1 MAGHSWYASN
11 ASNRGRHCYNPSMI
25 HILALA
31 ASFSAAPAF
40 AAAAPAP
47 AIETDFGAAKRA
59 LQAVR
64 PQAFA
69 DGENTE
75 DHLLELLDDWD
86 QNVRAAAAKALR
98 EYASDRKVSD
108 RLAGIMENGND
119 NPFVRKEAIK
129 SLSFA
134 ASQSDDLRR
143 RMIAV
148 AQERNNPDTV
158 RMIAC
163 KALYSTLFPGSAA
176 NDSRDALLSILEE
189 NNERPA
195 ARAGAAWGLFPDAAT
210 GKTQDALLSAANDQ
224 WLDAN
229 ARAEAIKSLY
239 FVLDQRR
246 SVQDSLRSLADEGLT
261 AMPARFAAVVVFHR
275 VNADQGVADWLQELA
290 KNASPVQ
297 IRTAAVLAQTPGLT
311 EELARYFHFT
321 HLDRR
326 AIDPL
331 ENE

>member
-1 MAGHSWYASN
+1 MSRFLS
-11 ASNRGRHCYNPSMI
+11 
-25 HILALA
+25 LA
-31 ASFSAAPAF
+31 ASLLIAGPAC
-40 AAAAPAP
+40 AAAPALE
-47 AIETDFGAAKRA
+47 IDFTAAKHA

-64 PQAFA
+64 PTAFA
-69 DGENTE
+69 DGNTE
-75 DHLLELLDDWD
+75 DHLLALLDDWD
-86 QNVRAAAAKALR
+86 PNVRAAAAKALR
-98 EYASDRKVSD
+98 EYAPIDRKVSD
-108 RLAGIMENGND
+108 RLAAIMENGND

-134 ASQSDDLRR
+134 TSQSNDLRR
-143 RMIAV
+143 RVIAV
-148 AQERNNPDTV
+148 AQERNNPDAV

-195 ARAGAAWGLFPDAAT
+195 VRAGAAWGLFPDAAT
-210 GKTQDALLSAANDQ
+210 GPTQDALLAAANDQ
-224 WLDAN
+224 WLDAD

-239 FVLDQRR
+239 FVMDQRR
-246 SVQDSLRSLADEGLT
+246 AVQDSLRALAEEGLT

-275 VNADQGVADWLQELA
+275 VNADHGVADWLQELA
-290 KNASPVQ
+290 QNASPVQ
-297 IRTAAVLAQTPGLT
+297 IRTAAILAQTPNLT

-321 HLDRR
+321 NVNRR
-326 AIDPL
+326 PLDPL

>member
-1 MAGHSWYASN
+1 MNRMA
-11 ASNRGRHCYNPSMI
+11 
-25 HILALA
+25 LLA
-31 ASFSAAPAF
+31 AALLAAAPAF
-40 AAAAPAP
+40 AVVAPAP
-47 AIETDFGAAKRA
+47 AFEADFGAAKHA

-64 PQAFA
+64 PTAFA
-69 DGENTE
+69 DGESTE

-86 QNVRAAAAKALR
+86 QNVRASAAKALR
-98 EYASDRKVSD
+98 DYASDRKVSD
-108 RLAGIMENGND
+108 RLAGIMENGSD
-119 NPFVRKEAIK
+119 NLFVRKEAIK
-129 SLSFA
+129 SLSPLA
-134 ASQSDDLRR
+134 AQSDDIRR

-195 ARAGAAWGLFPDAAT
+195 VRAGAAWGLFPDAAT
-210 GKTQDALLSAANDQ
+210 ARTQDALLGAANDQ

-229 ARAEAIKSLY
+229 VRAEAIKSLY

-246 SVQDSLRSLADEGLT
+246 SVQDSLRALADEGLT
-261 AMPARFAAVVVFHR
+261 ALPARFAAVVVFHR
-275 VNADQGVADWLQELA
+275 VNQDSSVGDWLQDLA

-297 IRTAAVLAQTPGLT
+297 IRTAAILAQTPDLT
-311 EELARYFHFT
+311 DELAHYFHFT
-321 HLDRR
+321 RIGNRSL
-326 AIDPL
+326 DPL

>member
-1 MAGHSWYASN
+1 MDFIREA
-11 ASNRGRHCYNPSMI
+11 RHK
-25 HILALA
+25 
-31 ASFSAAPAF
+31 
-40 AAAAPAP
+40 AAAMP
-47 AIETDFGAAKRA
+47 I
-59 LQAVR
+59 
-64 PQAFA
+64 
-69 DGENTE
+69 
-75 DHLLELLDDWD
+75 
-86 QNVRAAAAKALR
+86 
-98 EYASDRKVSD
+98 
-108 RLAGIMENGND
+108 
-119 NPFVRKEAIK
+119 
-129 SLSFA
+129 
-134 ASQSDDLRR
+134 
-143 RMIAV
+143 IAV
-148 AQERNNPDTV
+148 VKAQMPYLNPDIV

-195 ARAGAAWGLFPDAAT
+195 VRAGAAWGLFPDAAT
-210 GKTQDALLSAANDQ
+210 GRTQDALVRAAEDQ
-224 WLDAN
+224 WLDAD

-246 SVQDSLRSLADEGLT
+246 AVQDSLRALADEGLT

-275 VNADQGVADWLQELA
+275 VNQDHGIADWLQDLA

-326 AIDPL
+326 YIDPL